1 MREFEQDVR
10 ARDAA
15 KAVYDLT
22 VAESKSEG
30 LRGGDVAVAN
40 SSNLNRLKY
49 SENVQQSAQEFA
61 LDKGGSFG
69 VGSSGGYVAGP
80 GFRDPAAAAGLPS
93 TATPTLKPASPE
105 AKDALSLGT
114 TANGSLAIR
123 GGHFATSL
131 AAAGEPGEK
140 AQHGY
145 RASFNYA
152 QQARV
157 VRGRAFYQ
165 NGNTWTDATA
175 QERLAKDKNLKQRQ
189 VKFNSDEY
197 FALLAKYPDAAA
209 WFSLGNEVDVML
221 GDELVMVR

>member
-175 QERLAKDKNLKQRQ
+175 SSKPDLKKRE
-189 VKFNSDEY
+189 VKFNSEEY
-197 FALLAKYPDAAA
+197 FALLGEHPEAAA
-209 WFSLGNEVDVML
+209 WLALGSEVDVVL
-221 GDELVMVR
+221 DDTLVVVR